1 MRIDGEVQGH
11 GFFCMQTVH
20 THSRTKFISFSF
32 VVFYTLDRSP
42 ASFDDMNPLS
52 YGFIHFCKLR
62 ARLRSYNTRSIVIDV
77 ADSRFR
83 PYVCAYILVQ
93 HNYDKKNIDSYKP
106 CSRAPLSNDT
116 LDAQFLCDHY
126 GGLLSDDEGSRVRV
140 RSDVGRA
147 DGQVRNFECLD
158 TVHVQAGIDDATSFA
173 RFHRTGTEL
182 AQSKT
187 IKNNEAGV

>member
-1 MRIDGEVQGH
+1 MGSSTFVNYGPACEVTTRDQLRL
-11 GFFCMQTVH
+11 MLLIPVSDH
-20 THSRTKFISFSF
+20 TYVLI
-32 VVFYTLDRSP
+32 YL
-42 ASFDDMNPLS
+42 
-52 YGFIHFCKLR
+52 
-62 ARLRSYNTRSIVIDV
+62 YNITTT
-77 ADSRFR
+77 
-83 PYVCAYILVQ
+83 
-93 HNYDKKNIDSYKP
+93 KKNIDSYKP

-116 LDAQFLCDHY
+116 LDAQFLCDHH

-187 IKNNEAGV
+187 INKNEARV